1 MNSAESADGTEVT
14 STETPSSQTPAP
26 SPPAFLVALHARV
39 LQARSP
45 ESLFSV
51 PAEMP
56 KPGSSLA
63 ASGVNPPVETA
74 EAESPEALAE
84 YQAVC
89 LADQMRF
96 YSLEMHPERHTALPE
111 STRLATEGYLCLQ
124 RLYAGALRKLE
135 RGTFGD
141 PLASFEPAPDE
152 VDYCI
157 TTPRG
162 RYQVTAGLAQGQLS
176 TVYSGHRNQNPID
189 RIVIK
194 IADDESSNERL
205 QQETQVLRQLHGEAS
220 PLRIH
225 LPRYLN
231 QFKTDDGRLGNIL
244 SYAEGYDL
252 HAIRRYYPQGIDPV
266 HSIWIFR
273 RALSILGYAHSRG
286 ILHGNVEP
294 AHLIVRPWDHNLVLV
309 DWTCA
314 VVNPARTG
322 AGFQHQHPI
331 YSAPEVAE
339 RKNPL
344 PSADLYSL
352 GLCMIYLLGGDPST
366 QQMPDSVDIRLQ
378 RFIKFFVRSS
388 PIGRAQDAWEMFHK
402 LKVLRD
408 EIFGAHQFREF
419 LMRPRP

>member
-1 MNSAESADGTEVT
+1 MNPAEPVHGPDVAPLATSSA
-14 STETPSSQTPAP
+14 PASPP
-26 SPPAFLVALHARV
+26 SPPTFLVALHARV
-39 LQARSP
+39 MAAVGP
-45 ESLFSV
+45 EALFVV
-51 PAEMP
+51 PNAMP
-56 KPGSSLA
+56 APGPTIPGSAQGLN
-63 ASGVNPPVETA
+63 ASAVEP
-74 EAESPEALAE
+74 ESPEALAE
-84 YQAVC
+84 YQAQA
-89 LADQMRF
+89 LADQMRA
-96 YSLEMHPERHTALPE
+96 YALELHPERHTAVPE
-111 STRLATEGYLCLQ
+111 STRLATEGFLRLQ
-124 RLYAGALRKLE
+124 SLYAGAMRKLE

-141 PLASFEPAPDE
+141 SGASYEPAPDE
-152 VDYCI
+152 SDYCI

-162 RYQVTAGLAQGQLS
+162 RYDVTAGLAQGQFS
-176 TVYSGHRNQNPID
+176 TVYSGHRNRNPID

-194 IADDESSNERL
+194 IADDQNNNERL
-205 QQETQVLRQLHGEAS
+205 QQETQVLRQLHAEAS

-225 LPRYLN
+225 LPRYLD

-244 SYAEGYDL
+244 SYSEGYDL

-322 AGFQHQHPI
+322 AGFQLQHPL

-366 QQMPDSVDIRLQ
+366 QQLPDSVDIRLQ

-408 EIFGAHQFREF
+408 EIFGVHQFREF
-419 LMRPRP
+419 SMIPRA